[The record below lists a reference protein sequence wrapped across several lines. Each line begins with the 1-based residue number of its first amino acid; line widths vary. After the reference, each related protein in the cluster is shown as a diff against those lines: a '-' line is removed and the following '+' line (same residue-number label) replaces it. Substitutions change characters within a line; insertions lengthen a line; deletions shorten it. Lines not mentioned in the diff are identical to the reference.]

1 MEKVTTAT
9 GKQFDCDSFTVF
21 RERDRV
27 YIHVYGLSLVK
38 VAEIFGNPRETVQLW
53 CGQQYV
59 ANHTRVI
66 SIGPDGDAVRVSLG
80 KE

>member
-1 MEKVTTAT
+1 MEKVITAT
-9 GKQFDCDSFTVF
+9 GKQFDCDSFNIF

-38 VAEIFGNPRETVQLW
+38 AAEIFGNPAETVQLW
-53 CGQQYV
+53 HGGQYV
-59 ANHTRVI
+59 ANHTKVI
-66 SIGPDGDAVRVSLG
+66 AIGPAGDAVRISLG